1 MGGLQRF
8 EQRLENLISGA
19 FARAFRSAVQPVE
32 IAAALQ
38 RECDNNAQILSRERR
53 MVPNDFHVELSQ
65 VDLDRLAP
73 YDTALADELTHQVQD
88 HADAQGYVFPGPIA
102 IEFEKADDLT
112 TGRFRIRS
120 KAQARVQSNATHTQ
134 VRRARA
140 VLEINRTRH
149 PLQPPGLVVG
159 RGTEA
164 DVRINDPGVS
174 RRHIE
179 FDVRT
184 DVRQGKDDLKIE
196 VRDLGSTNGMLID
209 GHKVTKAGV
218 RDGSQ
223 VRIGNT
229 TMTVRILEDDED
241 DRLSVAW
248 VEPVSELTL
257 FLIRIAYLAILWIFV
272 LSAIS
277 VIRSDMFGARVP
289 EAARGADAARKEKR
303 GAKKQPPKR
312 RGSPTHVDR
321 DRGQQ
326 RRRARRPRPTRRSSS
341 AAAATRRIKLDD
353 DYVSTRH
360 ARIAASGDQ
369 WFVED
374 LGSTNGTYIGTVR
387 ITQPTTITL
396 GTQVRIGK
404 TILELRK

>member
-1 MGGLQRF
+1 LGGLQRF

-53 MVPNDFHVELSQ
+53 MVPNDFHVELSS

-73 YDTALADELTHQVQD
+73 YDTALADELTHQVKD
-88 HADAQGYVFPGPIA
+88 HADSQGYVFPGPIE

-120 KAQARVQSNATHTQ
+120 RAQARVQSNATHTQ

-140 VLEINRTRH
+140 VLEINKTRH
-149 PLQPPGLVVG
+149 PLQPPGVVVG

-164 DVRINDPGVS
+164 DIRINDPGVS

-179 FDVRT
+179 FDVRVST
-184 DVRQGKDDLKIE
+184 GSTNGGRQQEDLKIE

-229 TMTVRILEDDED
+229 TMTVRILEEGDED
-241 DRLSVAW
+241 D
-248 VEPVSELTL
+248 L
-257 FLIRIAYLAILWIFV
+257 FDERAG
-272 LSAIS
+272 
-277 VIRSDMFGARVP
+277 FGV
-289 EAARGADAARKEKR
+289 
-303 GAKKQPPKR
+303 
-312 RGSPTHVDR
+312 
-321 DRGQQ
+321 
-326 RRRARRPRPTRRSSS
+326 
-341 AAAATRRIKLDD
+341 
-353 DYVSTRH
+353 
-360 ARIAASGDQ
+360 
-369 WFVED
+369 
-374 LGSTNGTYIGTVR
+374 
-387 ITQPTTITL
+387 
-396 GTQVRIGK
+396 
-404 TILELRK
+404 